1 MLLRRHPRRS
11 NPPSPPATQ
20 GAQVKLIL
28 EGARRRWIIDLTRED
43 RSPDC
48 DHSHEPPGDVYA
60 TTEIRTDDREQPM
73 DGRRIGF

>member
-1 MLLRRHPRRS
+1 
-11 NPPSPPATQ
+11 
-20 GAQVKLIL
+20 VKLIL

-48 DHSHEPPGDVYA
+48 DHGHEPPGDVYA

>member
-1 MLLRRHPRRS
+1 MLLCRHPRRS

-48 DHSHEPPGDVYA
+48 DHSHEPPGAD
-60 TTEIRTDDREQPM
+60 IRTDDREQPM

>member
-1 MLLRRHPRRS
+1 M
-11 NPPSPPATQ
+11 
-20 GAQVKLIL
+20 KLIL

-48 DHSHEPPGDVYA
+48 DHSHEPQGDVYA
-60 TTEIRTDDREQPM
+60 STEIRTDDREQPM